1 MEEAEEAVGGGH
13 VLFDLGEEGFGGGEA
28 LFVAETVEEA
38 EVEGGGFGEVDGVEV
53 EQVGLDGEGVCAE
66 GGAVADVGDGVEG
79 LGGDVGCG
87 FRRGAA
93 RRGWRGGADLEAG
106 DVDAVRGD
114 ELGVG
119 GEVDGGYGVAG
130 AVAAAG
136 SRCAADAEG
145 AMEEA
150 VRGGD
155 VTGGDE
161 GADAAGGDGGSVEA
175 LRGVAGDGAAEVG
188 AEGLEG
194 VDAGLGAVA
203 EAEVFA
209 LVKFDDVELAVEE
222 VVSELAG
229 AHAGE
234 IAVEGQDDDV
244 VDASG
249 GEEVK
254 FVLEGGDEGGAGAG
268 ADGAGGVGVEGDD
281 ERAEAEGAG
290 AAEDVA
296 DDPAMAAMDAIEVA
310 DGGDG
315 GREGGRELVEVA
327 VDVHQAIRNWS
338 WRPS

>member
-1 MEEAEEAVGGGH
+1 MEEAGEAVGGGH
-13 VLFDLGEEGFGGGEA
+13 VLFDLGEEGFWGGEA

-38 EVEGGGFGEVDGVEV
+38 EVEGGGFGEVDGMEV

-66 GGAVADVGDGVEG
+66 GGAVTDVGDGVEG
-79 LGGDVGCG
+79 LGGDVCCR

-93 RRGWRGGADLEAG
+93 GRGWHGGADVEAG

-136 SRCAADAEG
+136 SGCAADAEG
-145 AMEEA
+145 AVEEA

-155 VTGGDE
+155 VTGGEE
-161 GADAAGGDGGSVEA
+161 GADAAGGDGGSVKA
-175 LRGVAGDGAAEVG
+175 LRGVAGNGAAEVG

-203 EAEVFA
+203 EAEVFT
-209 LVKFDDVELAVEE
+209 LVEFDDVELAVEE
-222 VVSELAG
+222 IVGELAG

-234 IAVEGQDDDV
+234 VAVEGQDDDV
-244 VDASG
+244 VDAG
-249 GEEVK
+249 AGEEVE

-281 ERAEAEGAG
+281 ERAEAKGAG
-290 AAEDVA
+290 ATEDVA
-296 DDPAMAAMDAIEVA
+296 DDPAMAAMDAVEVA

-315 GREGGRELVEVA
+315 GRERGRELVEVA